1 MQKILPI
8 FIGSIVL
15 ITHPASAQQDSGS
28 TASQAAI
35 QAYLEQQ
42 RQSSSHFGSMVQMQ
56 VDVQYG
62 DVLDALSRVASHRE
76 EVQSILI
83 EVISE
88 RGEMSSQA
96 TRGQIT
102 PEQLA
107 QISSYEYLRH
117 RLSNILNSTELQ
129 LLDSRQDG
137 IAEEQL
143 RKTYLDQMNRVSP
156 EITEPNRRIVLNV
169 LIKHMLFRGNNSD
182 YRNQVTAEE
191 LVQQQLLSL
200 SDARVEFQEIFVGEQ
215 LELVIQYLNEL
226 RSNLFLN
233 QSMNN

>member
-1 MQKILPI
+1 MQKIIPI
-8 FIGSIVL
+8 FISSIVL

-42 RQSSSHFGSMVQMQ
+42 RQSSSHFGSMAQMQ

-62 DVLDALSRVASHRE
+62 DFLDALSRGASHRE
-76 EVQSILI
+76 EVESILT

-107 QISSYEYLRH
+107 QISSYEYLRN
-117 RLSNILNSTELQ
+117 RLSSVLNSC
-129 LLDSRQDG
+129 LLY
-137 IAEEQL
+137 
-143 RKTYLDQMNRVSP
+143 TSP
-156 EITEPNRRIVLNV
+156 SPR
-169 LIKHMLFRGNNSD
+169 D
-182 YRNQVTAEE
+182 
-191 LVQQQLLSL
+191 
-200 SDARVEFQEIFVGEQ
+200 
-215 LELVIQYLNEL
+215 
-226 RSNLFLN
+226 
-233 QSMNN
+233 